1 MALQNRHFQLSLQ
14 RHSTKNLTK
23 AKKVIKVEPKTT
35 LISAQ
40 TLKSRIRNVGL
51 IFKDI
56 VG

>member
-1 MALQNRHFQLSLQ
+1 MVKKRDGALWAVHILIKLNQS
-14 RHSTKNLTK
+14 
-23 AKKVIKVEPKTT
+23 KKVIKVEPKTT